1 MSRLAAGA
9 AALWLA
15 FHAGIATAADAARH
29 NLQTPVTPVAREIYD
44 LHHADALDLRW

>member
-44 LHHADALDLRW
+44 LHLLMLWI